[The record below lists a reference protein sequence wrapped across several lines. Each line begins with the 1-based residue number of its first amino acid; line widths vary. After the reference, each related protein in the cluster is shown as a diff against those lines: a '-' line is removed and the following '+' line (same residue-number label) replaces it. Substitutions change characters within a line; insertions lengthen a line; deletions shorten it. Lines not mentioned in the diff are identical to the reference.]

1 MMKCWLDDA
10 TEKLDDREQ
19 VDDSEMNMIK
29 LHQFLHFQR

>member
-10 TEKLDDREQ
+10 TEKLDREQ